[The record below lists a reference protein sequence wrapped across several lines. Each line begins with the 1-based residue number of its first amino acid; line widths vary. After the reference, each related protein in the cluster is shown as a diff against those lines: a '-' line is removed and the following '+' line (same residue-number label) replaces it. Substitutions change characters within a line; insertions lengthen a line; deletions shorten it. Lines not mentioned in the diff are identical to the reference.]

1 MIGETVSHYRIL
13 ERIGQGGMGV
23 VYRAEDTSLHRQVAL
38 KFLPPDTADDTISVQ
53 RLVREARAAA
63 TLNHPHICAIYE
75 IGRHEGRPFI
85 VMELIKGRTLRQVL
99 DDGRVPIDELLA
111 LALQIAD
118 ALDAAH
124 AAGLV
129 HRDIKPSNIVVT
141 DRGQAKILDFGLAK
155 APPPAPDA
163 STAAGAPGDLT
174 AIGALVG
181 TVPYMSP
188 EQVRG
193 EPLDERSDLFS
204 LGIVLYEMA
213 TGRHPFGGAPGAVA
227 LSAIQREPP
236 VPASRLVPD
245 VPSDLERVIGRLL

>member
-1 MIGETVSHYRIL
+1 
-13 ERIGQGGMGV
+13 
-23 VYRAEDTSLHRQVAL
+23 
-38 KFLPPDTADDTISVQ
+38 
-53 RLVREARAAA
+53 
-63 TLNHPHICAIYE
+63 
-75 IGRHEGRPFI
+75 
-85 VMELIKGRTLRQVL
+85 MELIKGRTLRQVL

-245 VPSDLERVIGRLL
+245 VPSDLERVIGRLLEKDRDLRYQSAAGLAAELKRLVRDRAGAAGSTVARVGSALTRRTAWIAVGAVLPLPLLVEHAHRRTEHLACPPRRRDRRAPPGS